1 MASTSVNA
9 LGVDL
14 VTMEGLK
21 TENLFE
27 VLNYLDAEGKTASS
41 AKSKRKRRKTRVSR
55 QKASSGPSGEE
66 ENYNTPPPRPQAQAN
81 LGDEKQKV
89 QYLDKL
95 TNIIAAKAKAE
106 WENQIRGFELLQKEN
121 EKLQMALQE
130 KEKEFDKHKEELDI
144 KRAEISLI

>member
-66 ENYNTPPPRPQAQAN
+66 ENYNTPPPRPQAN

>member
-66 ENYNTPPPRPQAQAN
+66 NYNTPPPRPKAN